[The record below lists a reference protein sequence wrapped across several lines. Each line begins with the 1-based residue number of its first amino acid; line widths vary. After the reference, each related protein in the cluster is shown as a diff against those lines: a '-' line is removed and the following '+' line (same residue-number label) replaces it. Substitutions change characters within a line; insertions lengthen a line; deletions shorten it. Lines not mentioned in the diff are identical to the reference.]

1 MLSFIP
7 LPYKLIGSAIIILIV
22 MGSIAYFIH
31 QHDQR
36 IYNGAIADFN
46 LKQEQILQTKKK
58 EYDELTLKYQN
69 ENDEL
74 KKQLED
80 SQKQLDQLSKKINN
94 IIKNSKSKNKP
105 ASDLLKQVIKELR

>member
-7 LPYKLIGSAIIILIV
+7 LPYKLIGGAIIILIIIS
-22 MGSIAYFIH
+22 SIAYFIH

-36 IYNGAIADFN
+36 IYNEAITGFN
-46 LKQEQILQTKKK
+46 LKQEQILQEKKK
-58 EYDELTLKYQN
+58 EYDELTLKYQS

-80 SQKQLDQLSKKINN
+80 SQKQLDQLSEKINN
-94 IIKNSKSKNKP
+94 IIKNSKTKNKS
-105 ASDLLKQVIKELR
+105 ASDLLKQIIKELH